1 MDDTTPKIPIY
12 TKQDIALEADVNT
25 GNYAIAVAERHPID
39 VLQQRD
45 RGNGGAASATIN
57 PYQDMNFV
65 RSIYGSGLAMEMAAE
80 RQYVQQERN
89 MGMHKIGNMYED
101 IVLGNDTTIQYT
113 DFMSL
118 PDHRIELP
126 KSVFHVSMDRQ
137 LKNL

>member
-1 MDDTTPKIPIY
+1 MDDSTPKIPIY
-12 TKQDIALEADVNT
+12 TNQDIALEADVNT
-25 GNYAIAVAERHPID
+25 GNYAIAVAERNPVD
-39 VLQQRD
+39 VLQQRA
-45 RGNGGAASATIN
+45 RGNAASATMN
-57 PYQDMNFV
+57 PYQEINFV

-80 RQYVQQERN
+80 RQFVQQERN

-101 IVLGNDTTIQYT
+101 IVLGNDATIQYS

-137 LKNL
+137 LK

>member
-1 MDDTTPKIPIY
+1 MNDSTPKIPIY
-12 TKQDIALEADVNT
+12 SQQDIALEADVNT
-25 GNYAIAVAERHPID
+25 GNYAVAVAERHPID
-39 VLQQRD
+39 VLQQRS
-45 RGNGGAASATIN
+45 RANGAAATSTIN

-65 RSIYGSGLAMEMAAE
+65 RSIYGSGLAMEMAVE

-101 IVLGNDTTIQYT
+101 IVLGNDATIQYT

-126 KSVFHVSMDRQ
+126 KSVFHVSMDQQ

>member
-1 MDDTTPKIPIY
+1 MDDSTPKIPIY
-12 TKQDIALEADVNT
+12 TNQDNALEADVNT
-25 GNYAIAVAERHPID
+25 GNYAIAVAERHPVD
-39 VLQQRD
+39 VLQQRA
-45 RGNGGAASATIN
+45 RGNAASATMN
-57 PYQDMNFV
+57 PYQEINFV

-80 RQYVQQERN
+80 RQFVQQERN

-101 IVLGNDTTIQYT
+101 IVLGNDATIQYS

-137 LKNL
+137 LK

>member
-25 GNYAIAVAERHPID
+25 GNYAVAVAERHPVD
-39 VLQQRD
+39 VLQQRA
-45 RGNGGAASATIN
+45 RGSVIANITTN
-57 PYQDMNFV
+57 PYQDLNFV

-80 RQYVQQERN
+80 RQYVRKERN

-101 IVLGNDTTIQYT
+101 IVLGNDARMQYT

-118 PDHRIELP
+118 PDNRVELP

>member
-39 VLQQRD
+39 VLQKQRL
-45 RGNGGAASATIN
+45 RGNGSLVAIN

-101 IVLGNDTTIQYT
+101 IVLGNDATIQYT

-118 PDHRIELP
+118 PDSRIELP

>member
-1 MDDTTPKIPIY
+1 MDALTPKIPIY
-12 TKQDIALEADVNT
+12 TKQDNALEADVNT
-25 GNYAIAVAERHPID
+25 GNYAVAVAERHPID
-39 VLQQRD
+39 VLQQCA
-45 RGNGGAASATIN
+45 RGSVTATSTIN
-57 PYQDMNFV
+57 PYQDLNFV

-80 RQYVQQERN
+80 RQYVQKERN

-101 IVLGNDTTIQYT
+101 IVLGNDATMQYT